1 MLEGAP
7 GMTERMRPKG
17 AAVPGAPRERLL
29 GAALGLLAAV
39 VGSRPALAAD
49 LENGEAI
56 FNGNCTACHA
66 GGNNS
71 IVAEKKLKLG
81 CMLQKKEALVQYGK
95 YDVQAIITQVTNGN
109 GAMPAFGEKLGPDDI
124 EDVANYVYSKA
135 LIGQALDH
143 SSVFVFGE
151 LLDCPNVKALEGTE
165 FQRALE
171 LLRLFA
177 YGTYP
182 DYKAA
187 VDVSS
192 TRELED
198 LTIEV
203 EIDPDNGRQSRVQF
217 DKLAP
222 SGRSLATPMRA
233 VYQNLLVAKMDQAK
247 ISVCSST
254 PARAEIAGTRY
265 ANTSHEKQK
274 VAMEELEKEVKS
286 IRDSLKET
294 LTFQCV
300 VLACWLRLKLYEDAI
315 RAKTRSTSAKKSDKS
330 VDLDDAESEVEAASP
345 TGTAATASV
354 PGEDAGSVKTVSS
367 TLPTDESTAYDF
379 ERKPSAFELARDIAI
394 ESLTAPG
401 GRRAFIDK
409 MRSMCSP
416 VPRKK
421 LVSSFVRARGDSV
434 DWIDTATQEGEST
447 KAGGV
452 GCTRMQIDE
461 ADEESKR
468 AKSTRGRWV
477 GGPVLRLARV
487 KIAIRTC
494 SSGSGGTIILSF
506 SPWSIPSLASSPS
519 RPRPPIAILFP
530 PPAPPAVVFMELFVI
545 GFLIIHIAAATS
557 VNIAAANTAI
567 LTAIRLLPSPSVV
580 CPKFAEVARYSSFL
594 AN

>member
-1 MLEGAP
+1 MAMETSASALSQFVILAQTAQGRALE
-7 GMTERMRPKG
+7 
-17 AAVPGAPRERLL
+17 
-29 GAALGLLAAV
+29 
-39 VGSRPALAAD
+39 
-49 LENGEAI
+49 
-56 FNGNCTACHA
+56 
-66 GGNNS
+66 
-71 IVAEKKLKLG
+71 
-81 CMLQKKEALVQYGK
+81 
-95 YDVQAIITQVTNGN
+95 
-109 GAMPAFGEKLGPDDI
+109 
-124 EDVANYVYSKA
+124 A

-182 DYKAA
+182 DYKARQSELGELTAAQKRKLQLLTLVTMATRDKLIKYTDLEAA

-198 LTIEV
+198 LTIE
-203 EIDPDNGRQSRVQF
+203 
-217 DKLAP
+217 
-222 SGRSLATPMRA
+222 A